1 MVADPTIC
9 LDNRRQS
16 AYPGLE
22 KHADDPC
29 STHHNDTGSTVG
41 GTPVRATVL
50 PFCPT
55 TARGGE
61 GSCRNSLGLI
71 VSIIY
76 FLGVFL

>member
-16 AYPGLE
+16 AYPGPE
-22 KHADDPC
+22 KHGDDPC

-50 PFCPT
+50 PFVRRRHAVVKVVVEIP
-55 TARGGE
+55 
-61 GSCRNSLGLI
+61 
-71 VSIIY
+71 
-76 FLGVFL
+76 